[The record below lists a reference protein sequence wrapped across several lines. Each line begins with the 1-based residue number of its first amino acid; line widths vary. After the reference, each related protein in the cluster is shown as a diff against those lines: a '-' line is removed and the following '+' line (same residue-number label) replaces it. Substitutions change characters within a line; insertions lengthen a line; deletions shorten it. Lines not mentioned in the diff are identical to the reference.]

1 MVARK
6 HELEPLAR
14 EREELVAPRRE
25 AGTDRDANVHHDNKE
40 RHERAEHRERN
51 SDAAVGDEH
60 TAAGCLAGE
69 RGGGLALKIVLLY
82 GKHRERNAEEHH
94 RHRRGAGLVV
104 SAGDLE
110 IDGRCERI
118 IGAADDHGVGKVGNG
133 LNEGHEEG
141 VAQTRQHQGQSHA
154 GEHLPTGSTHVPGGF
169 LQGGVDVLEQT
180 LEHHV
185 ANREEGEGL
194 DDGDAPEAIDAVVV
208 NAQQEPG
215 DDARLAEEH
224 NHGKAQHEGWGHHR
238 QHGNYL
244 E

>member
-1 MVARK
+1 MDLSICRSADMHEAGVEQAAREAADIADTENGARHRHGKHGDRLDESFGFKLPLDDEIRDDHAQKRRDGRGDQAENKRVAERLEAVVARK

-69 RGGGLALKIVLLY
+69 RGGGLALKIVLLH
-82 GKHRERNAEEHH
+82 GEHRERNAEEHH

-118 IGAADDHGVGKVGNG
+118 IGAADDHGVGKVGDG
-133 LNEGHEEG
+133 LDERHEKRIAE
-141 VAQTRQHQGQSHA
+141 TRQQ
-154 GEHLPTGSTHVPGGF
+154 
-169 LQGGVDVLEQT
+169 
-180 LEHHV
+180 
-185 ANREEGEGL
+185 
-194 DDGDAPEAIDAVVV
+194 
-208 NAQQEPG
+208 
-215 DDARLAEEH
+215 
-224 NHGKAQHEGWGHHR
+224 
-238 QHGNYL
+238 
-244 E
+244 